1 MLNRLLNYVEIKTK
15 ITSLFAFLMSLAFLF
30 YKESLINWPLTLLF
44 FVSMFLFDLTTTAIN
59 NYIDT
64 KTNGLNLPFERKRA
78 KWIIYLLLGASIGSG
93 LALVAMTDV
102 VVLMIGGL
110 CFLTGV
116 FYTYGPIPISR
127 QPWGELLSGVF
138 YGLWIPFLI
147 LYINLP
153 EGSLLTLHF
162 DKTAIE
168 LSLPILPL
176 VSLGLLAVVPTC
188 TTANIML
195 ANNICDVEKDIRVKR
210 YTLPYYIG
218 DKALTLFAAL
228 YYLAYGAI
236 LLQVLTGMLSWVC
249 LLTLLTLPTVHK
261 KIRMFM
267 QHQEKATTF
276 MVSIVNYVLLMGS
289 FTATLLLS
297 GLVS

>member
-78 KWIIYLLLGASIGSG
+78 KWIIYLQLGASIGSG

-153 EGSLLTLHF
+153 EGSLLILHF